1 MRVLLILLLY
11 ASSAFSNVLVI
22 TSPLQNQ
29 NKLYRFEL
37 QSIFTLNNVSWDD
50 GTPIIPIFLQFSS
63 ETHKRF
69 ITDVLLV
76 NSHSFR
82 RDIESKLIKD
92 ERDLRNRIV
101 VHGNSGIYSEA
112 KSSTSYDPLTGTSYV
127 ILPSGFYKTAA
138 LVWSILD
145 SQSTADKAASY
156 NLDLLNRLGVRV
168 QLSIIGRPSLHARS
182 VITLTDSYLGISS
195 KDFYIFALEHNWDRG
210 GFVTSMELT
219 I

>member
-82 RDIESKLIKD
+82 RDIESKLIK
-92 ERDLRNRIV
+92 
-101 VHGNSGIYSEA
+101 GNLFNVYVAKTDSE
-112 KSSTSYDPLTGTSYV
+112 V
-127 ILPSGFYKTAA
+127 
-138 LVWSILD
+138 
-145 SQSTADKAASY
+145 
-156 NLDLLNRLGVRV
+156 LDLLDRIDG
-168 QLSIIGRPSLHARS
+168 SIA
-182 VITLTDSYLGISS
+182 
-195 KDFYIFALEHNWDRG
+195 YIN
-210 GFVTSMELT
+210 ELT
-219 I
+219 VIMADNHEIKIITIID